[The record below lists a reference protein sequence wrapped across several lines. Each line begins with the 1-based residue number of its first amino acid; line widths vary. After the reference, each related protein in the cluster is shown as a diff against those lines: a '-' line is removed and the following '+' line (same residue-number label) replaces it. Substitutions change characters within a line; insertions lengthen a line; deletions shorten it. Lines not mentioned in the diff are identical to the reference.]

1 MKNEEDKKKNKQTK
15 KTNKQ
20 KKNKQKNSF
29 NDWFSDL
36 GFVIYLFIHFYFSLL
51 RIRPQSAREVI
62 DMCRT
67 CTTVTS
73 GEPQVILGAD
83 KAFTYDYVF
92 DMESGQ
98 VHIYNTCVRHLIE
111 GCLQGYNATV
121 LAYGQVINSFIPF
134 QQEMAGILCHLI
146 RIP

>member
-1 MKNEEDKKKNKQTK
+1 MK
-15 KTNKQ
+15 
-20 KKNKQKNSF
+20 F
-29 NDWFSDL
+29 F
-36 GFVIYLFIHFYFSLL
+36 

-67 CTTVTS
+67 CTSVTP

-92 DMESGQ
+92 DVDVGQ

-121 LAYGQVINSFIPF
+121 LAYGQVTDVFFILF
-134 QQEMAGILCHLI
+134 RKNRL
-146 RIP
+146 

>member
-1 MKNEEDKKKNKQTK
+1 MADDDST
-15 KTNKQ
+15 
-20 KKNKQKNSF
+20 S
-29 NDWFSDL
+29 
-36 GFVIYLFIHFYFSLL
+36 VRVAV

-67 CTTVTS
+67 CTTVTPS
-73 GEPQVILGAD
+73 EPQVILGAD

-92 DMESGQ
+92 DMDCGQ

-121 LAYGQVINSFIPF
+121 LAYGQVWDSFICF
-134 QQEMAGILCHLI
+134 SLKEKTKFTLMITNLSLWLNRLGAAK
-146 RIP
+146 RIQWARD